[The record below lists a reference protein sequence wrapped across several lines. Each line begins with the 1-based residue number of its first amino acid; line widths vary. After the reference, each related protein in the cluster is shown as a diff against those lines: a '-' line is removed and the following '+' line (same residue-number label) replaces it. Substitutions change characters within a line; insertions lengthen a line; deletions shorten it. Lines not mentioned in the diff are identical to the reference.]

1 MTVKEQLRQL
11 VDKLSEDVTIE
22 EAMERLYFLYKVQR
36 GVEQLDAGQGIPQEE
51 ARKRILSK
59 WAK

>member
-36 GVEQLDAGQGIPQEE
+36 GVEQLDAGQGISQEE